1 MDLAT
6 IVGLLAAFGL
16 ICGGILLGSPLMTF
30 FDPPSVIIVMGG
42 CLSLMFVCFPG
53 GEVKRATA
61 AAKAAFTTRIS
72 EPQETI
78 KLLADLSRR
87 ARREGLLSLES
98 AADEATD
105 DFFQRGLRLVV
116 DGPDASVVEEVLF
129 GELDKIEER
138 HKKGID
144 FWDTLGMLAPAMG
157 LIGTLIGLVQM
168 LQQMEDPAKIGPA
181 MSVALLTTF
190 YGAIIANV
198 VAIPLSIKLKVRSKD
213 EIADKTLVAQGLLSI
228 LAGENPRFMVE
239 RLNATLAPE
248 LRWEEAA

>member
-6 IVGLLAAFGL
+6 IIGLVAASGL
-16 ICGGILLGSPLMTF
+16 ICWGIVLGSPLMTF
-30 FDPPSVIIVMGG
+30 VDPPSVVIVIGG
-42 CLSLMFVCFPG
+42 CSAAMFVCFPAVQ
-53 GEVKRATA
+53 VKKGIAS
-61 AAKAAFTTRIS
+61 AKAAMKTRVS

-78 KLLADLSRR
+78 RLLADLSRR

-144 FWDTLGMLAPAMG
+144 FWDTLGMLAPAFG

-190 YGAIIANV
+190 YGCIIANV
-198 VAIPLSIKLKVRSKD
+198 FAVPISIKLKVRSQE
-213 EIADKTLVAQGLLSI
+213 EIADKTLIAQGLLSI

>member
-6 IVGLLAAFGL
+6 IVGLVAAVCL
-16 ICGGILLGSPLMTF
+16 ICGGIMIGSPLWTF
-30 FDPPSVIIVMGG
+30 FDPPSVIIVVGG
-42 CLSLMFVCFPG
+42 CISLMFVCFPG
-53 GEVKRATA
+53 GEVRRATA
-61 AAKAAFTTRIS
+61 AAKAAFLTRIS

-105 DFFQRGLRLVV
+105 DFSQRGLCLVV
-116 DGPDASVVEEVLF
+116 DGPDASVVEEVHF

-168 LQQMEDPAKIGPA
+168 LQQMEDPA

-190 YGAIIANV
+190 YGCIIANV
-198 VAIPLSIKLKVRSKD
+198 FAIPLSIKLKVRSKD

>member
-6 IVGLLAAFGL
+6 IIGLLAAVGL
-16 ICGGILLGSPLMTF
+16 ICWGILLGSPLLTF
-30 FDPPSVIIVMGG
+30 VDPPSVIVVMGG
-42 CLSLMFVCFPG
+42 CTACMFICFPG
-53 GEVKRATA
+53 VEVKKGAK
-61 AAKAAFTTRIS
+61 AAKAAMKTRVS

-78 KLLADLSRR
+78 RLLADLSRR

-168 LQQMEDPAKIGPA
+168 LRQMEDPSKIGPA

-190 YGAIIANV
+190 YGAIIANIF
-198 VAIPLSIKLKVRSKD
+198 AIPISIKLKVRSKE
-213 EIADKTLVAQGLLSI
+213 EISDKTLIAQGLLSI